1 MPKNHPKNGLLA
13 AGLVAGAALG
23 VATAYYL
30 NSPKGK
36 KMLHDAEKK
45 AVEMQKKLMKEI
57 DKTKNLTKERYEE
70 IVEKILA
77 YYAKTK
83 DINAK
88 EMPEI
93 KEYLMDKWKA
103 IQKEY
108 KSVK

>member
-1 MPKNHPKNGLLA
+1 MPKKHPKNGLLA

-30 NSPKGK
+30 NTPKGK
-36 KMLHDAEKK
+36 KMLHEAEKK
-45 AVEMQKKLMKEI
+45 AVDMQKKLMKEI
-57 DKTKNLTKERYEE
+57 QKTKNLTKERYEE
-70 IVEKILA
+70 IVEKLLA

-93 KEYLMDKWKA
+93 KDYLMDKWKI